1 MGKMVKPLKAYNNME
16 FLNSNDGRVIRIL
29 SEYLEPKARF
39 EKNKIVDTIV
49 FFGSARI
56 TSRQQALKL
65 LNIAKKEKSSASK
78 KNFEKA
84 VQQVE
89 MSHYYE
95 EAVELAKELTK
106 WTMSLSEDKKR
117 FMICSGGGPGIMEAA
132 NKGAKLAGGESI
144 GLNISI
150 PFEQFVNKYVDQKL
164 AFEFHYF
171 FMRKLWFVDMAKAL
185 IAFPGGFGTMDELM
199 EVLTLRQTNKVTK
212 PLKVLLYGES
222 YWKEVLNFNAFVEK
236 GMINQDDLKLFD
248 FASNVDEAF
257 EKITTHFKKYYFK
270 NNKLK

>member
-65 LNIAKKEKSSASK
+65 LNIAKKEKSPASK

-84 VQQVE
+84 LQQVE

>member
-1 MGKMVKPLKAYNNME
+1 
-16 FLNSNDGRVIRIL
+16 
-29 SEYLEPKARF
+29 
-39 EKNKIVDTIV
+39 
-49 FFGSARI
+49 
-56 TSRQQALKL
+56 
-65 LNIAKKEKSSASK
+65 
-78 KNFEKA
+78 
-84 VQQVE
+84 
-89 MSHYYE
+89 
-95 EAVELAKELTK
+95 
-106 WTMSLSEDKKR
+106 
-117 FMICSGGGPGIMEAA
+117 
-132 NKGAKLAGGESI
+132 
-144 GLNISI
+144 
-150 PFEQFVNKYVDQKL
+150 
-164 AFEFHYF
+164 
-171 FMRKLWFVDMAKAL
+171 MRKLWFVDMAKAL

>member
-65 LNIAKKEKSSASK
+65 LNIAKKEKSPASK

-132 NKGAKLAGGESI
+132 N
-144 GLNISI
+144 
-150 PFEQFVNKYVDQKL
+150 
-164 AFEFHYF
+164 
-171 FMRKLWFVDMAKAL
+171 
-185 IAFPGGFGTMDELM
+185 
-199 EVLTLRQTNKVTK
+199 
-212 PLKVLLYGES
+212 
-222 YWKEVLNFNAFVEK
+222 
-236 GMINQDDLKLFD
+236 
-248 FASNVDEAF
+248 
-257 EKITTHFKKYYFK
+257 
-270 NNKLK
+270 

>member
-1 MGKMVKPLKAYNNME
+1 MGKMAKPLKAYNNLE
-16 FLNSNDGRVIRIL
+16 FLNSNDARTIRIL
-29 SEYLEPKARF
+29 SEYYEPKARF
-39 EKNKIVDTIV
+39 EKNNIVDTIV

-56 TSRQQALKL
+56 ISRQDALKR
-65 LNIAKKEKSSASK
+65 LNAAKKEKSPSSK

-84 VQQVE
+84 IQLVE

-95 EAVELAKELTK
+95 EAVELAKQLTT
-106 WTMSLSEDKKR
+106 WTMSLSENKKR

-132 NKGAKLAGGESI
+132 NKGARLAGGDSI
-144 GLNISI
+144 GLNISL
-150 PFEQFVNKYVDQKL
+150 PFEQYVNKYVDPKL

-199 EVLTLRQTNKVTK
+199 EVLTLRQTKKVTK
-212 PLKVLLYGES
+212 PLKVLLYGEN
-222 YWKEVLNFNAFVEK
+222 YWKEVLNFHAFAEK
-236 GMINQDDLKLFD
+236 GMINQSDLKLFD
-248 FASNVDEAF
+248 FASTVDEAF
-257 EKITTHFKKYYFK
+257 QKITSHFKKHFFK